1 MSDHAVQPSLL
12 PEADG
17 TLTVGEVG
25 RRVELAIR
33 RELGGKVWVRGEIH
47 GKRRNANGHVFFDLV
62 GDGCKLPVVL
72 WSADRHAVNHALK
85 RTGNAVAMEDG
96 TEVRIRCE
104 VQWHRPTGRV
114 QLRMDRIDP
123 AFTLGQLAARR
134 EVLLRQLA
142 SEGLLRAQAALP
154 MPDVPLR
161 VGLVTSVGSA
171 AHGDVVRTLA
181 GSRLGWRVVECD
193 ARVQGPGAETSL
205 GDAIRGVVA
214 AGVDVVVLA
223 RGGGARTDLAAFDSE
238 TLARTIAAAP
248 VPVLSGVGHEVDT
261 SVADA
266 VAWARHVT
274 PTACAEWLVTR
285 VRGWCDRRDATWSGC
300 VRAATVAIDRSTR
313 RIDRTGA
320 GIAAAARQQLRHSA
334 VRLGTADERLARRP
348 DQTLAAAETAL
359 QHRVARLAALDPARV
374 LARGWSITRT
384 AEGRLVRSPGDVSPG
399 DVLST
404 TTAGGPLRSRVED
417 EDGRSSG

>member
-1 MSDHAVQPSLL
+1 MAIQASLL
-12 PEADG
+12 PEPDG
-17 TLTVGEVG
+17 TLTVAEVG
-25 RRVELAIR
+25 RRVELAVR

-85 RTGNAVAMEDG
+85 RAGNAVAMEDG

-104 VQWHRPTGRV
+104 VHWHAPTGRI

-134 EVLLRQLA
+134 EQLLQRLDA
-142 SEGLLRAQAALP
+142 DGLLRAQAALP
-154 MPDVPLR
+154 MPEVPLR

-171 AHGDVVRTLA
+171 AHADVLRTLSA
-181 GSRLGWRVVECD
+181 SGFAWHVLECD
-193 ARVQGPGAETSL
+193 ARVQGTGAETSL
-205 GDAIRGVVA
+205 ADGVRGVVG
-214 AGVDVVVLA
+214 AGAEVVLLV
-223 RGGGARTDLAAFDSE
+223 RGGGARTDLAAFDGE
-238 TLARTIAAAP
+238 LLARTIASAA
-248 VPVLSGVGHEVDT
+248 VPVLTGVGHEVDT

-285 VRGWCDRRDATWSGC
+285 VRAWCERRDAAWRRCT
-300 VRAATVAIDRSTR
+300 RATEVAADRAQR
-313 RIDRTGA
+313 RVDRTGA
-320 GIAAAARQQLRHSA
+320 AVANAARRHLRHASLGLDSA
-334 VRLGTADERLARRP
+334 SERLARRP
-348 DQTLAAAETAL
+348 VLSLAAAEAAL
-359 QHRVARLAALDPARV
+359 QHRAARVAALDPARV

-384 AEGRLVRSPGDVSPG
+384 ADGRLVRSPDDVAAG
-399 DVLST
+399 DVLAT
-404 TTAGGPLRSRVED
+404 TTAGGELHSRVQEA
-417 EDGRSSG
+417 EQ